1 MISLIKINKEKD
13 YILNEI
19 NSKYNELTEKNKY
32 INDNLK
38 LKIRQQFKQLLI
50 YNEYEKKIEYKFI
63 KDPKNLKYNKDI
75 AHENTKFGYNDIFEI
90 YISIKDSKE
99 YLVSANYTNY
109 NIEIYA
115 LDNSI
120 IYPLKGHQNDI
131 RTVRYFLDKRDLDD
145 NFNEYLISA
154 DDSKIVIVWDIIN
167 NYNIKCK
174 IDTKYGNCIFSCLLV
189 FPFNINDSYIITS
202 TNDSSKNNDK
212 SATKI
217 YSLDDGKF
225 IKHINHTNTIKVYFL
240 LLWFNKIK
248 DKYYIVQLA
257 NKKILISN
265 LLEDE
270 TYCDLKNEPESD
282 HKVGFIHTINNNDY
296 LFSSSDNGYINIW
309 DLFNKNI
316 FKTININNGSLSY
329 LIQWNN
335 KNIIIADNKN
345 KSLKIINMD
354 NYEVICDIEGKQT
367 NSIICIKKINHP
379 IYGETLLTA
388 GNDNIIKLWN

>member
-1 MISLIKINKEKD
+1 MTKIQNEVEIFNYQNKELEYIKDIKNTIQNLSKEINILNLKLNNKEDDIKNILNENDIIIKEMNNKLSAQQKFIIENKNEISNLNKKINELSNNFTIELKERDNKLNTLDEKILDIKNKNVEIMKENENKINIINQDINKKFNDIVDKINKEKD

-99 YLVSANYTNY
+99 YLASANYTNY

-189 FPFNINDSYIITS
+189 FPFNINDSYIILLQMI
-202 TNDSSKNNDK
+202 
-212 SATKI
+212 APKI
-217 YSLDDGKF
+217 MINRQQKF
-225 IKHINHTNTIKVYFL
+225 IL
-240 LLWFNKIK
+240 
-248 DKYYIVQLA
+248 
-257 NKKILISN
+257 
-265 LLEDE
+265 
-270 TYCDLKNEPESD
+270 
-282 HKVGFIHTINNNDY
+282 
-296 LFSSSDNGYINIW
+296 
-309 DLFNKNI
+309 
-316 FKTININNGSLSY
+316 
-329 LIQWNN
+329 
-335 KNIIIADNKN
+335 
-345 KSLKIINMD
+345 
-354 NYEVICDIEGKQT
+354 
-367 NSIICIKKINHP
+367 
-379 IYGETLLTA
+379 
-388 GNDNIIKLWN
+388 